1 QEGGPACT
9 RPRVLANA
17 ATRKPPRSCER
28 GYEEAPAFL
37 RTRLRRSPRVLA
49 NAATRKP
56 PRSCERGYEEAPAFL
71 RTRLPRPTGYA
82 LFFFPSSDP
91 GLYDGGSAG

>member
-17 ATRKPPRSCER
+17 ATKKPPRSCER

-49 NAATRKP
+49 NAATKKP

-82 LFFFPSSDP
+82 LLTGPRRAAGFIS
-91 GLYDGGSAG
+91 GGSL